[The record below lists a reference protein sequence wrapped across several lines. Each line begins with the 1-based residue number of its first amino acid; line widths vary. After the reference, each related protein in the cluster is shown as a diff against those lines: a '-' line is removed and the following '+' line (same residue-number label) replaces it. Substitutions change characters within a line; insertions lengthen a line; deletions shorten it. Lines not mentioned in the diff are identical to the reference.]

1 MSIKSELLVTL
12 ADGEFVSGAVLADRL
27 GVSRNAVWKAV
38 KSLETEG
45 FVIES
50 SAKGYRISSENNRLA
65 PELISSSLKTKHIG
79 RELYVYDEVESTN
92 STAKALATEGA
103 PHGTAVVSDMQSA
116 GRGRLGRSF
125 VSPSGKGIYVSIIV
139 RPEFS
144 LEYSSLITTAAAVAG
159 AEAVESLSGH
169 DVGIKWVNDLYMN
182 GRKICGILTEAS
194 LGLEMRSLDYA
205 IIGIGINIR
214 SVGDSFDDELK
225 KRATSIEDES
235 GIKVDR
241 NALCAELFNRIE
253 KYYSTVENRGF
264 IAEYRR
270 RELLTGNDITATVGG
285 VVIEGHAEGID
296 DNANLIVKMPDGEI
310 RHIGSGEAQL
320 CRVKKDTP

>member
-12 ADGEFVSGAVLADRL
+12 ADGEFVSGAALAARL

-144 LEYSSLITTAAAVAG
+144 LEYSSLITTAVAVAG

-253 KYYSTVENRGF
+253 KYYSTIESRGF

-310 RHIGSGEAQL
+310 RHIGSGEAN
-320 CRVKKDTP
+320 RTRKK